1 MKTVAGTMAFISGGA
16 SGIGLGMARALAAQG
31 ARIAVCDVRADHL
44 AQAAQ
49 VAADEGWADRFRAL
63 QLDVRDRDAF
73 AAALDE
79 AEAALGPLQILVN
92 NAGIGIQGPVD
103 EATYA
108 DWDWAIG
115 VNLMGVVNGLVS
127 GLPRIKAHGLGGHVV
142 NTASQGAI
150 MQARATRGVYAPT
163 KAAVISMT
171 EHLKL
176 ELDAKGSSMGGS
188 SMGGGAIGATVV
200 CPGPVRTNIEE
211 TEQHRPAEFQVDTP
225 FRHRDE
231 TPPPGALPPTAPGF
245 WLDPLTV
252 GEMTVDAILTGKLYV
267 ITHPA
272 FIGSVKARHA
282 GIEAAMAEDYLPR

>member
-1 MKTVAGTMAFISGGA
+1 MDTVAGAMAFITGGA

-31 ARIAVCDVRADHL
+31 AKIAVCDVRADHL

-49 VAADEGWADRFRAL
+49 TAAQEGWADRFRAL
-63 QLDVRDRDAF
+63 RLDVRDRAGF

-79 AEAALGPLQILVN
+79 AEAALGPLQILIN

-103 EATYA
+103 EATFA

-115 VNLMGVVNGLVS
+115 VNLMGVVNGLVT

-176 ELDAKGSSMGGS
+176 ELDAKSGSMVGGT
-188 SMGGGAIGATVV
+188 IGASVV

-211 TEQHRPAEFQVDTP
+211 TEQHRPAEFKVETP
-225 FRHRDE
+225 FRLRDE
-231 TPPPGALPPTAPGF
+231 TPPAGALPPTDPGF
-245 WLDPLTV
+245 WLDPLKV
-252 GEMTVDAILTGKLYV
+252 GEMTVHAILTNKLYV

-282 GIEAAMAEDYLPR
+282 GIEAAMADEYLPR